1 MQKADRFYRKNLRAI
16 LFQKLLETFS
26 LIKIERN
33 IKEAKNLEKA
43 KNFYLFML
51 RKKLFSFLKRY
62 QIFNQKNEKNF
73 DNIRAKFLKRMVFS
87 KWFEKLT
94 FLKEKNKKKEAYY
107 SKIIDKFRLVLQ
119 IFFIDLIFFR

>member
-73 DNIRAKFLKRMVFS
+73 DNIRAEFLKRMVFS

>member
-1 MQKADRFYRKNLRAI
+1 M
-16 LFQKLLETFS
+16 
-26 LIKIERN
+26 
-33 IKEAKNLEKA
+33 EKA

>member
-43 KNFYLFML
+43 KNFYLSML

-73 DNIRAKFLKRMVFS
+73 DNIRAEFLKRMVFS

-94 FLKEKNKKKEAYY
+94 FLKEKNKTKEAYY

-119 IFFIDLIFFR
+119 IFFIDHIRFR